1 MAERVGAVRGAG
13 DLRVQHHPDDEPL
26 MLTKRQKE
34 VLEFIYDFQ
43 ISTGGVS
50 PSFADVAQRM
60 ETRSRGQAAQIIR
73 QLEERG
79 FIRRL
84 HNRARAIEVVKL
96 RTALPEQWRV
106 FRFDPL
112 MKMLRDDSGM
122 LVGKVP
128 T

>member
-1 MAERVGAVRGAG
+1 
-13 DLRVQHHPDDEPL
+13 
-26 MLTKRQKE
+26 MLTERQKE

-43 ISTGGVS
+43 VSTGGVS
-50 PSFADVAQRM
+50 PSFADVAARM
-60 ETRSRGQAAQIIR
+60 GSRSVGNAAQILR

-96 RTALPEQWRV
+96 RAGLPEQWRA
-106 FRFDPL
+106 FRFDPVL
-112 MKMLRDDSGM
+112 KMLRDDSGM